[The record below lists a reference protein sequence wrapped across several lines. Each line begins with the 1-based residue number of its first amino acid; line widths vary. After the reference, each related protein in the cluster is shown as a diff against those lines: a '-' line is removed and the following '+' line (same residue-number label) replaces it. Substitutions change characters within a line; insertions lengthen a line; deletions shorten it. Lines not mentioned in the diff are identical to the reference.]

1 MIRSYI
7 ASPDVTNSPCS
18 SVPLSSETLMG
29 RMYGKNTLPFTRD
42 NEKRKTNSRPPPTW
56 SGPSLAIVVYC
67 RERHVDGFDVRWIY
81 ITITTVLAAVIR
93 FSRLSSTTVLLF
105 FFLTCLIFCPF
116 VLFQPS
122 LPSLLSSFFSLF
134 YPRFLSPSHSLRCCM
149 YVYMCVLY
157 FFSLLFFGAFGG
169 ARQLTG
175 IE

>member
-1 MIRSYI
+1 
-7 ASPDVTNSPCS
+7 
-18 SVPLSSETLMG
+18 MG

-42 NEKRKTNSRPPPTW
+42 NEERKTNSRPPPTW
-56 SGPSLAIVVYC
+56 SEPSLAIVVYC

-93 FSRLSSTTVLLF
+93 FSRLSPTTVSLFF
-105 FFLTCLIFCPF
+105 FFLTCLVFCPLL
-116 VLFQPS
+116 LFQPS
-122 LPSLLSSFFSLF
+122 LPSLLSSFFFFSLF
-134 YPRFLSPSHSLRCCM
+134 PRFLSPSHPLRCCM

-157 FFSLLFFGAFGG
+157 FFSSCFFGAFGG